1 MARPLEENLLR
12 TFRLFIIIRLILAI
26 ATVALNDDV
35 MTLVTYSL
43 LIIAIS
49 LSLLLYLSIEQ
60 LERWLC
66 SFYLPI
72 AIAIISI
79 QLIIEQR
86 ILQFRLSQVNAE
98 LIRDLPEFLEALT
111 LSGIENTTAP
121 LLFTLGATALLFV
134 PLVLMSWQYRFR
146 YIVLYVV
153 LITVLDVMLITFA
166 RQFVRFDA
174 PIEVVITL
182 IRTVSFL
189 IVGYIVTKIMQTQ
202 REQRLVL
209 TTLNQDLMAYATTR
223 EQLIIS
229 QERNRLA
236 RELHDTLAHTL
247 SAITVKLNAV
257 QVLWDNDNDERA
269 KIMLTEVIGTLNE
282 GNAETRRALQ
292 DLRASPLEDMGLIL
306 AIRHLAETS
315 IERGGFE
322 LDLHLPEQEL
332 RLRSD
337 VEQVVYRITQEAL
350 ANVVEH
356 ANANKVSLTLSVQE
370 ACLKLTISDDGVG
383 FNPKEPDPKRNFG
396 LVGMVERSK
405 MIGGTLSVTSQV
417 GTGTTIQLT
426 VERLP

>member
-1 MARPLEENLLR
+1 
-12 TFRLFIIIRLILAI
+12 
-26 ATVALNDDV
+26 
-35 MTLVTYSL
+35 
-43 LIIAIS
+43 
-49 LSLLLYLSIEQ
+49 
-60 LERWLC
+60 
-66 SFYLPI
+66 
-72 AIAIISI
+72 
-79 QLIIEQR
+79 
-86 ILQFRLSQVNAE
+86 
-98 LIRDLPEFLEALT
+98 
-111 LSGIENTTAP
+111 
-121 LLFTLGATALLFV
+121 
-134 PLVLMSWQYRFR
+134 
-146 YIVLYVV
+146 
-153 LITVLDVMLITFA
+153 FA

-247 SAITVKLNAV
+247 SAVTVKLNAV

-306 AIRHLAETS
+306 AIRHLAGIST
-315 IERGGFE
+315 ERGGFE

-370 ACLKLTISDDGVG
+370 EPCLKLTISDDGIG
-383 FNPKEPDPKRNFG
+383 FNPKELDPKRNFG

-405 MIGGTLSVTSQV
+405 MIGGILSVTSQV